1 MADVH
6 TPEKRSFNMSR
17 VRCRGN
23 KTTELVFV
31 AILKS
36 ERITGWRRRYRIFGR
51 PDFVFPKERIAVFV
65 DGCFWHGCP
74 RRCKPAPVPTSS
86 GKPRLREIVA
96 AIGS

>member
-74 RRCKPAPVPTSS
+74 RQLQAVPPCQRVL
-86 GKPRLREIVA
+86 GNQD
-96 AIGS
+96 